1 MTQQKISKN
10 LIDELGLSD
19 LPQDKKDELLIKMTE
34 SILRRIFLET
44 IEKLNDPDRNQF
56 EKMLDENKNPEIIE
70 AFLKEKISN
79 YDQLLDKTI
88 ADFKETMSKKIID

>member
-1 MTQQKISKN
+1 MMTQQKISKN

-88 ADFKETMSKKIID
+88 ADFK